1 MRAATKTWLSKL
13 AAAAAGLLAAW
24 SLSEALAP
32 SLKPQWPIANPARV
46 SFKAA
51 PAPAPQP
58 ATPKPSESPA
68 PTDAVLPLRVPDA
81 PPPVAKPKKTP
92 SSAASSAV
100 ATAQTPP
107 VLSEQDNSS
116 VLPAQAFTDLVQ
128 PALPGQLEQAN
139 PGGIPLLGQP
149 PADASAPPVPSAV
162 PEFRSVL
169 AQFEKPGADVVVVAV
184 LVNDQ
189 GVVVD
194 SFIVVPSRY
203 PLNDLTATFTQ
214 IGKQWTAIDPPMVPG
229 EFRWFELRIDQ
240 LLAIRRDALIP

>member
-1 MRAATKTWLSKL
+1 MRAATKTRLGKL
-13 AAAAAGLLAAW
+13 AAAAAGIVAAW
-24 SLSEALAP
+24 SMSEALAP
-32 SLKPQWPIANPARV
+32 ALKPQWPTAAPARV

-51 PAPAPQP
+51 PAPEPVTAKQ
-58 ATPKPSESPA
+58 AESPV

-81 PPPVAKPKKTP
+81 PPPVAKPKKIP
-92 SSAASSAV
+92 SNAANSAV
-100 ATAQTPP
+100 ASTQTSP
-107 VLSEQDNSS
+107 VLPEQEVSP
-116 VLPAQAFTDLVQ
+116 VLPAQTFPDLVQ
-128 PALPGQLEQAN
+128 PALPGQLAEKST
-139 PGGIPLLGQP
+139 GGIPLLGQT

-240 LLAIRRDALIP
+240 LLALRRDALIP